1 MSKRKAKPSVTPIIT
16 GIHAPQR
23 EKKLLALHYHPEAIK
38 SNIKELKEMAEEQ
51 PIKDLFEDIGVLVE
65 WALQRLPLVAPPKEK
80 EADAPEETPTSQNEA
95 KK

>member
-1 MSKRKAKPSVTPIIT
+1 MTKEEKDLQEQAKSVLAKMK
-16 GIHAPQR
+16 G
-23 EKKLLALHYHPEAIK
+23 EKKLLALHYHPDAIK
-38 SNIKELKEMAEEQ
+38 ANIKELKEMADEQ

-80 EADAPEETPTSQNEA
+80 EAEVSEETPTSQNET